1 MQIEI
6 DLAQGIVRLNG
17 GRLWTVGEDVADSRL
32 EWQVRYLDLPATLVI
47 VKADGNASSAAILF
61 DEEEFPDSILTSRI
75 VKRFAKKS
83 GVWPTSTHRARAVAR
98 SPENRS
104 PFRWIRGRET
114 CRSASPLE
122 SMRPSAQCK

>member
-17 GRLWTVGEDVADSRL
+17 DRLWTVGEDVAASRSQ
-32 EWQVRYLDLPATLVI
+32 WRVRYLDLPATLVI
-47 VKADGNASSAAILF
+47 VKEEGQTSSAAILF
-61 DEEEFPDSILTSRI
+61 DEEEFPDSILTSRM

-98 SPENRS
+98 FPWGQVSFSVDPRLGDMS
-104 PFRWIRGRET
+104 IGIST
-114 CRSASPLE
+114 
-122 SMRPSAQCK
+122 

>member
-6 DLAQGIVRLNG
+6 DLVQGIVRLNG
-17 GRLWTVGEDVADSRL
+17 GRLWTVGEDVADRRL
-32 EWQVRYLDLPATLVI
+32 EWRVRNLDLPATLVI

-61 DEEEFPDSILTSRI
+61 DEEEFPDSILTSRM

-98 SPENRS
+98 FPWGQISFSVDPRQGDMS
-104 PFRWIRGRET
+104 IGIST
-114 CRSASPLE
+114 
-122 SMRPSAQCK
+122 